1 VRGENGRAATTAV
14 AACLDVEAASVTGM
28 LKKLAELRL
37 IEYVP
42 YQGASLTVAGE
53 KIALEVIRHHR
64 LIELY
69 LMEAMGYTWDQVHDE
84 ADRLEH
90 AISEEFEDRIAHLLG
105 DPTTD
110 PHGDPIPTKAGHI
123 AATSRDTLNC
133 AASGCS
139 YRVERVRDEDP
150 AVLRRAAELGL
161 RPLALLTVQS
171 AAPHLP
177 LAIILADGTP
187 HLVESTVA
195 AAVFVVPA

>member
-1 VRGENGRAATTAV
+1 
-14 AACLDVEAASVTGM
+14 M
-28 LKKLAELRL
+28 LKKLAELHL

-42 YQGASLTVAGE
+42 YQGAALTIAGE

-69 LMEAMGYTWDQVHDE
+69 LMEAMGFSWDQVHAE

-110 PHGDPIPTKAGHI
+110 PHGDPIPTKTGFI
-123 AATSRDTLNC
+123 AATSRDTLDS
-133 AASGCS
+133 AASGHS
-139 YRVERVRDEDP
+139 YRVERIRDENP

-161 RPLALLTVQS
+161 RPLALLTVQQPMGGF
-171 AAPHLP
+171 AMT
-177 LAIILADGTP
+177 IVLADGTQ
-187 HLVESTVA
+187 HAVEQGIA

>member
-1 VRGENGRAATTAV
+1 
-14 AACLDVEAASVTGM
+14 M
-28 LKKLAELRL
+28 LKKLAELHL

-42 YQGASLTVAGE
+42 YQGASLTGAGE

-90 AISEEFEDRIAHLLG
+90 AISEEFEDRIARMLG

-110 PHGDPIPTKAGHI
+110 PHGDPIPTKCGHI
-123 AATSRDTLNC
+123 AATSRDTLDC
-133 AASGCS
+133 AASGRS

-161 RPLALLTVQS
+161 RPLAMLTVH
-171 AAPHLP
+171 AASPNLP
-177 LAIILADGTP
+177 LSIILADGTP
-187 HLVESTVA
+187 HTVEAAIA
-195 AAVFVVPA
+195 AAVFVVSAEPA